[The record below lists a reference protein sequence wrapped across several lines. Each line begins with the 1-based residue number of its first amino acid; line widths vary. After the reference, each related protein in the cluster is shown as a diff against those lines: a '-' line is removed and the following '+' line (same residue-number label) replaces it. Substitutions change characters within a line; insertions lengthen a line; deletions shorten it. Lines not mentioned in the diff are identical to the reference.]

1 MNKLRL
7 TLFKSMTI
15 FLCLIT
21 TGVYSQKQTKTF
33 YETFTTNAETVLDI
47 NTTHSDIEFETW
59 NKKEVSIEA
68 IVEFEDATDEEIKNY
83 LKRNVFEILGNSKKV
98 SIKTGV
104 ENSWIT
110 QHVIDT
116 LSSHNIG
123 IHVLPQ
129 IDSLHFML
137 SDIDSLPP
145 IPNFKVF
152 KFDHEAYDKE
162 GDKYMK
168 EWQKR
173 FSKGFDEDYKKRLE
187 VWTKKIEE
195 GTAKRSRALSKYE
208 KRRAKLVKER
218 EKLREERK
226 KTYEVRRNHLIE
238 RRNTIR
244 NSRENKKIIINT
256 NEDDEPSVFFFSL
269 DRKIKNYKVKK
280 TIKIKMPKGMKIQM
294 NVRHGEV
301 KLAAATK
308 NLNAIISHSSL
319 WAGAID
325 GDKTEIKASYS
336 PVNIEKW
343 NFGQLQVNYSD
354 AVDLKEV
361 GNLRL
366 TSTSSA
372 VTINRLL
379 HNVYAKSNF
388 GPLNIKSVANS
399 FSDIDISVQ
408 NGEVVCK
415 LPDTPFAIYINE
427 TDSEFKYPSKIV
439 LNSTKNHNTTIH
451 KGYYG
456 VKNSNKAIRVNTKY
470 SEVILK

>member
-1 MNKLRL
+1 M
-7 TLFKSMTI
+7 LFKSMTI

-21 TGVYSQKQTKTF
+21 AGVYSQKQTKTF
-33 YETFTTNAETVLDI
+33 YEIFTTNAETVLDI
-47 NTTHSDIEFETW
+47 NTTHTDIEFETW
-59 NKKEVSIEA
+59 NKNQVSIEA
-68 IVEFEDATDEEIKNY
+68 TVEFEDATDEEIKNY

-98 SIKTGV
+98 TIKTGV

-116 LSSHNIG
+116 LSSHNIR
-123 IHVLPQ
+123 IYTVPQ

-187 VWTKKIEE
+187 VWTKKMEE
-195 GTAKRSRALSKYE
+195 GTAKLSSALSKYE
-208 KRRAKLVKER
+208 KRHAKLVKER
-218 EKLREERK
+218 EKVREERK
-226 KTYEVRRNHLIE
+226 KTYEVRRNDLIE
-238 RRNTIR
+238 RRNSIR
-244 NSRENKKIIINT
+244 N
-256 NEDDEPSVFFFSL
+256 SVFFFSL
-269 DRKIKNYKVKK
+269 DGKNKNYKVKK
-280 TIKIKMPKGMKIQM
+280 TIKVKMPKGMKIKM

-301 KLAAATK
+301 KLASTTK

-336 PVNIEKW
+336 PVSIQKW
-343 NFGQLQVNYSD
+343 NFGQLQVDYSE

-366 TSTSSA
+366 TSTSSH
-372 VTINRLL
+372 VTIDRLVN
-379 HNVYAKSNF
+379 NVYAKSNF
-388 GPLNIKSVANS
+388 GPLNIKSVSNS

-415 LPDTPFAIYINE
+415 LPTTPFTIYINE

-451 KGYYG
+451 KGYHG
-456 VKNSNKAIRVNTKY
+456 AKNANKAIRVNTKY